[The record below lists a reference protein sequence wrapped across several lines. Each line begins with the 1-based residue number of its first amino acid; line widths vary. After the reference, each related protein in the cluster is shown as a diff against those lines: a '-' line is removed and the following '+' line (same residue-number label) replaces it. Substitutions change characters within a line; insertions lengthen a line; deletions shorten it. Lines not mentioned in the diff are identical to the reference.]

1 MSANLVLLVY
11 FSITA
16 RSRVN
21 RFDENNNRIWVKKK
35 KIEQQKEPLRSAN
48 CASLVMAS
56 ASSNRTNLT
65 AGFALHKLT
74 AL

>member
-21 RFDENNNRIWVKKK
+21 RFNENNNKIWVKKK
-35 KIEQQKEPLRSAN
+35 KLNSRKNLSA
-48 CASLVMAS
+48 VQIV
-56 ASSNRTNLT
+56 
-65 AGFALHKLT
+65 HP
-74 AL
+74 